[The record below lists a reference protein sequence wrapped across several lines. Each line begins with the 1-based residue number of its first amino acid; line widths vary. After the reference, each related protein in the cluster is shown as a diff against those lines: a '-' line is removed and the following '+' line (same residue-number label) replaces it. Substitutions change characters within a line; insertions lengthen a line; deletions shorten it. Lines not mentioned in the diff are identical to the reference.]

1 MVYDIFYVSKNNISE
16 QDWKQFRSRFPSA
29 QKIDNVTSFDDIKKK
44 AFTKLFWVI
53 WNDLTLTDLSIFEF
67 RVSKFEE
74 EFIHVFKNRC
84 NGIESYFG
92 GVVLFP
98 KNCKVSSKEF
108 QHRFFLNKK
117 EHDIVAS
124 EYRYPVLKLTTYTAY
139 VEFAKSNPH
148 SLFWGVWPDIE
159 IVNNDIF
166 NLYFDPNNG
175 EYDYDR
181 SENHMYKNSCNE
193 VESYLS
199 GVVLFSTN
207 KIISE
212 REFNIRF
219 LVDKKEH
226 DLIVSKYR
234 YPRHVINNYQEYTD
248 ILKNETHKMFWCIW
262 PDVDIIDPKIFDFY
276 FDPNDGKYDYDRSIN
291 HMFKNRVGSD
301 EFFVSGI
308 SLCSVSKPVSKKE
321 FDHRFF
327 IDKKEHNLVVSQSK
341 PYDKFV
347 IEKFEDYTH
356 ALKTSTTDMFW
367 FVPAEV
373 EPLPD
378 FKFDLQF
385 SYQNNYERSINH
397 VFKNKDV
404 EEDKFNGIML
414 LSKQAPISSREVEY
428 RYLIEKKEYDV
439 VASKLKL
446 YDIVFISYNE
456 PNADE
461 NFANLIDRFP
471 RAKRVHGV
479 KGIHQAH
486 VAAAKIAITPMFWV
500 VDGDAVVEDDF
511 VFDLL
516 LPKHDIDIVHVWLS
530 RNPINNLT
538 YGYGGVKLLPRD
550 LTKNMDL
557 GKSSIDM
564 TMSISNKFKVM
575 QTVSNITAFNTDPFN
590 TWKSAF
596 RECVKL
602 ASRPIDPKYQEETED
617 RLYAWCN
624 FGSTNHLGDYAIM
637 GATAGRQYG
646 IDNIAN
652 PDQLA
657 KINDFDWLLEQFQNQ
672 SANL

>member
-1 MVYDIFYVSKNNISE
+1 MVYDIFYVSKSIINE
-16 QDWKQFRSRFPSA
+16 QDWKQFCSRFPSA

-44 AFTKLFWVI
+44 VFTKFFWVV
-53 WNDLTLTDLSIFEF
+53 WDDLTLIDLSIFDF
-67 RVSKFEE
+67 KVSKFEE

-98 KNCKVSSKEF
+98 KNCTVSSKEF

-117 EHDIVAS
+117 EHDLVVS
-124 EYRYPVLKLTTYTAY
+124 EYLYPVLKLTTYTEY
-139 VEFAKSNPH
+139 VNFAKSNPH
-148 SLFWGVWPDIE
+148 PLFWGVWSDIE
-159 IVNNDIF
+159 IVNEDIF

-181 SENHMYKNSCNE
+181 SENHMYKNSCNG

-219 LVDKKEH
+219 LVDKKEQ
-226 DLIVSKYR
+226 DLVVSKYR
-234 YPRHVINNYQEYTD
+234 YPRYVINNYQEYTD
-248 ILKNETHKMFWCIW
+248 ILKNETHRMFWCIW
-262 PDVDIIDPKIFDFY
+262 PDVDVINSEIFDFY

-308 SLCSVSKPVSKKE
+308 ALCSIDKPVSKKE
-321 FDHRFF
+321 IEHRFF
-327 IDKKEHNLVVSQSK
+327 IDKKEHDLVISKSK

-347 IEKFEDYTH
+347 IETFKDYEY
-356 ALKTSTTDMFW
+356 ALLNSKTDLFW

-373 EPLPD
+373 EPLSD

-385 SYQNNYERSINH
+385 PYQNNYERSINH

-404 EEDKFNGIML
+404 EEVKYNGIML
-414 LSKQAPISSREVEY
+414 LSKQVPISAREVEY
-428 RYLIEKKEYDV
+428 RYLIEKKEYDI

-461 NFANLIDRFP
+461 NFSKLIERFP
-471 RAKRVHGV
+471 KAKRVHGV

-486 VAAAKIAITPMFWV
+486 IAAAKLATTPMFWV
-500 VDGDAVVEDDF
+500 VDGDAVIEENF
-511 VFDLL
+511 KFNLL
-516 LPKHDIDIVHVWLS
+516 LPKHDTDIVHVWLS
-530 RNPINNLT
+530 RNPVNDLK
-538 YGYGGVKLLPRD
+538 YGYGGVKLLPKYA
-550 LTKNMDL
+550 TENMNI
-557 GKSSIDM
+557 KQIDM
-564 TMSISNKFKVM
+564 TMSISDKFKVV
-575 QTVSNITAFNTDPFN
+575 QEVSNITAFNTDPFN

-602 ASRPIDPKYQEETED
+602 ASRPIDPRYQEETED
-617 RLYAWCN
+617 RLNAWCIL
-624 FGSTNHLGDYAIM
+624 GSDRPYGDYSLSGAI
-637 GATAGRQYG
+637 AGRQFG
-646 IDNIAN
+646 IDNIAK
-652 PDQLA
+652 PEELI
-657 KINDFDWLLEQFQNQ
+657 KINDFEWLQEQFQNP
-672 SANL
+672 SPLA

>member
-1 MVYDIFYVSKNNISE
+1 
-16 QDWKQFRSRFPSA
+16 
-29 QKIDNVTSFDDIKKK
+29 
-44 AFTKLFWVI
+44 
-53 WNDLTLTDLSIFEF
+53 
-67 RVSKFEE
+67 
-74 EFIHVFKNRC
+74 
-84 NGIESYFG
+84 
-92 GVVLFP
+92 
-98 KNCKVSSKEF
+98 
-108 QHRFFLNKK
+108 
-117 EHDIVAS
+117 
-124 EYRYPVLKLTTYTAY
+124 
-139 VEFAKSNPH
+139 
-148 SLFWGVWPDIE
+148 
-159 IVNNDIF
+159 
-166 NLYFDPNNG
+166 
-175 EYDYDR
+175 
-181 SENHMYKNSCNE
+181 MYKNSCNG

-234 YPRHVINNYQEYTD
+234 YPQHVINNYQEYTD

-262 PDVDIIDPKIFDFY
+262 PDVEVIDPEIFDFY

-321 FDHRFF
+321 IEHRFF
-327 IDKKEHNLVVSQSK
+327 IDKKEQDRVVSKSK

-347 IEKFEDYTH
+347 IEKFEDYKH

-373 EPLPD
+373 EPLSD

-385 SYQNNYERSINH
+385 PYQNNYERSINH

-404 EEDKFNGIML
+404 EETKYNGIML
-414 LSKQAPISSREVEY
+414 LSKQAPISAREVEY

-439 VASKLKL
+439 VASELKL

-461 NFANLIDRFP
+461 NFAKLIKQFP

-486 VAAAKIAITPMFWV
+486 IAAAKLATTPMFWV
-500 VDGDAVVEDDF
+500 VDGDAVIEDNF
-511 VFDLL
+511 KFNLL
-516 LPKHDIDIVHVWLS
+516 LPKHDTDIVHVWLS
-530 RNPINNLT
+530 RNPINDLK
-538 YGYGGVKLLPRD
+538 YGYGGVKLLPKQ
-550 LTKNMDL
+550 LTENMDVNQ
-557 GKSSIDM
+557 IDM
-564 TMSISNKFKVM
+564 TMSISNRFKVV
-575 QTVSNITAFNTDPFN
+575 QEVSNITAFNTDPFN

-602 ASRPIDPKYQEETED
+602 VSKPFTQGYQEETED
-617 RLYAWCN
+617 RLITWCN
-624 FGSTNHLGDYAIM
+624 IGVDRLYGEYAIA
-637 GATAGRQYG
+637 GARAGKQYG
-646 IDNIAN
+646 SDYISE
-652 PDQLA
+652 PDKLA
-657 KINDFDWLLEQFQNQ
+657 KINDFEWLLEQFQNL
-672 SANL
+672 SPLS

>member
-1 MVYDIFYVSKNNISE
+1 MVYDIFYVGKNSVNE
-16 QDWKQFRSRFPSA
+16 QDWKQFRSMFPSA
-29 QKIDNVTSFDDIKKK
+29 QKIDNVASFDDIKKK
-44 AFTKLFWVI
+44 AFTKFFWVI
-53 WNDLTLTDLSIFEF
+53 WDDLTLIDLSIFEF
-67 RVSKFEE
+67 KVSKFEE

-84 NGIESYFG
+84 NSVESYFG

-98 KNCKVSSKEF
+98 KNCKVISKEF

-124 EYRYPVLKLTTYTAY
+124 EYRYPVLKLTTYDEY
-139 VEFAKSNPH
+139 IKFATSTPH
-148 SLFWGVWPDIE
+148 PLFWGVWPNIE
-159 IVNNDIF
+159 IVNDDIF

-181 SENHMYKNSCNE
+181 NENHMYKNSCND

-199 GVVLFSTN
+199 GVVLFSTK
-207 KIISE
+207 KIISK
-212 REFNIRF
+212 REFNLRF

-226 DLIVSKYR
+226 DIVISKYR
-234 YPRHVINNYQEYTD
+234 YPRYIINNYQEYTD
-248 ILKNETHKMFWCIW
+248 ILKNETQKMFWCIW
-262 PDVDIIDPKIFDFY
+262 PDVEVINSEIFDFY

-308 SLCSVSKPVSKKE
+308 ALCSTDKLVSKKE

-327 IDKKEHNLVVSQSK
+327 IDKKEHDQVISRSK
-341 PYDKFV
+341 SYDKFV
-347 IEKFEDYTH
+347 IEKFEEYKY
-356 ALKTSTTDMFW
+356 ALENSSTDMFW
-367 FVPAEV
+367 FVPPEI

-378 FKFDLQF
+378 FDFSLQF
-385 SYQNNYERSINH
+385 PYQNNYERSINH

-404 EEDKFNGIML
+404 EEIKYNGIML
-414 LSKQAPISSREVEY
+414 LSKQAPISAREVEY
-428 RYLIEKKEYDV
+428 RYLIEKKEYDI

-461 NFANLIDRFP
+461 NYNKLLDKFP

-486 VAAAKIAITPMFWV
+486 IAAAKLATTPMFWA
-500 VDGDAVVEDDF
+500 VDGDAVVEENF
-511 VFDLL
+511 KFNLL
-516 LPKHDIDIVHVWLS
+516 LPKHDTDIVHVWLS

-538 YGYGGVKLLPRD
+538 YGYGGVKLLPKYA
-550 LTKNMDL
+550 TENMDVNQL
-557 GKSSIDM
+557 DM
-564 TMSISNKFKVM
+564 TMSISNKFKVV
-575 QTVSNITAFNTDPFN
+575 QEISNITAFNTDPFS

-602 ASRPIDPKYQEETED
+602 ASRPFDPDYQAETEE
-617 RLYAWCN
+617 RLITWCN
-624 FGSTNHLGDYAIM
+624 SGSNQLYGEYALA
-637 GATAGRQYG
+637 GARIGRQYG
-646 IDNIAN
+646 IENISK
-652 PDQLA
+652 PEKLA
-657 KINDFDWLLEQFQNQ
+657 KINDFDWLLEQFQTQ
-672 SANL
+672 SPL